1 MRTEDRVSTAAKKS
15 IAVGPVAGD
24 RLPAPPRERKPALAA
39 LAALLVLVGALGA
52 TILVMRAGDRVE
64 AIRITERVP
73 MGQRIPESAME
84 PVLVAEDDAVSYVRW
99 EQRGTVMEEL
109 RPTTDLV
116 GGTVLVGEMLTGEST
131 LPEGEVMVGVSLQ
144 PGQYPTGLEAG
155 DTVAA
160 YWVGDDG
167 PAGETG
173 ESGQDG
179 ARSGPE
185 TLLTDSARVAAIHGD
200 GGGGGNSTLPVTLR
214 VEEAVVSELTS
225 AAAAGDVS
233 LVVVAAPAE

>member
-15 IAVGPVAGD
+15 IAVGPVVGD

-52 TILVMRAGDRVE
+52 TVLVMRAGDRVE
-64 AIRITERVP
+64 AIQITERVP
-73 MGQRIPESAME
+73 VGQRIPESAME
-84 PVLVAEDDAVSYVRW
+84 SVLVAEDDAVSYVRW
-99 EQRGTVMEEL
+99 EQRQTVIESL

-116 GGTVLVGEMLTGEST
+116 AGTVLVGEMLTGEPT

-144 PGQYPTGLEAG
+144 PGQFPSGLEAG

-167 PAGETG
+167 PAGNSE
-173 ESGQDG
+173 EEAAQPSRD
-179 ARSGPE
+179 

-200 GGGGGNSTLPVTLR
+200 GAGSGNSTLPVTLR
-214 VEEAVVSELTS
+214 VAETVVAELTR
-225 AAAAGDVS
+225 AAAAGEVS
-233 LVVVAAPAE
+233 LVVVAAPTE

>member
-1 MRTEDRVSTAAKKS
+1 MRTEDRVTTAAKKS

-39 LAALLVLVGALGA
+39 LAALLVLIGALGA
-52 TILVMRAGDRVE
+52 TVLVMRAGDRVE

-84 PVLVAEDDAVSYVRW
+84 SVLVAEDDAVSYVRW
-99 EQRGTVMEEL
+99 EQRQTVMESL

-116 GGTVLVGEMLTGEST
+116 AGTVLVGEMLTGEPT

-144 PGQYPTGLEAG
+144 PGQFPSGLEAG

-167 PAGETG
+167 PAGNAEQ
-173 ESGQDG
+173 EDAQQPSQD
-179 ARSGPE
+179 
-185 TLLTDSARVAAIHGD
+185 TLLTDSAQVVAIHGD
-200 GGGGGNSTLPVTLR
+200 GGGSGNSTLPVTLR
-214 VEEAVVSELTS
+214 VDEAVVAELTR

>member
-1 MRTEDRVSTAAKKS
+1 M
-15 IAVGPVAGD
+15 AGD

-39 LAALLVLVGALGA
+39 LAALLVLFGALGA

-73 MGQRIPESAME
+73 VGQRIPESAME

-116 GGTVLVGEMLTGEST
+116 GGTVLVGEMLTGEPT

-144 PGQYPTGLEAG
+144 PGQYPSGLEAG

-160 YWVGDDG
+160 YWVGDGG
-167 PAGETG
+167 PAGEAG
-173 ESGQDG
+173 DGGQDG
-179 ARSGPE
+179 AQSGRE
-185 TLLTDSARVAAIHGD
+185 TLLTDSAQVSAIHGD

-214 VEEAVVSELTS
+214 VEEAVVSDLTS

-233 LVVVAAPAE
+233 LVVVAAPTE

>member
-1 MRTEDRVSTAAKKS
+1 MRTEDRVSAAAKKS
-15 IAVGPVAGD
+15 MAAGPAVGE

-64 AIRITERVP
+64 AIKITERVP
-73 MGQRIPESAME
+73 MGQRIPESALE

-99 EQRGTVMEEL
+99 EQRQTVMEGL
-109 RPTTDLV
+109 RPATDLV
-116 GGTVLVGEMLTGEST
+116 AGTVLVGEMLTGEPT

-144 PGQYPTGLEAG
+144 PGQFPSGLEAG

-167 PAGETG
+167 PAANSEQDAADGSG
-173 ESGQDG
+173 AGSGQE
-179 ARSGPE
+179 S
-185 TLLTDSARVAAIHGD
+185 LLTDSAQVAAVHGD
-200 GGGGGNSTLPVTLR
+200 GGVGNSTLPVTLR
-214 VEEAVVSELTS
+214 VDQAVVAQLTR
-225 AAAAGDVS
+225 AAASGEVS
-233 LVVVAAPAE
+233 LVVVAAAE